1 MRAAGS
7 GDGLSFAAAETF
19 PVAPSRTVM
28 IAGAGIGGLT
38 AALAVAQRGFRV
50 AIYDQAQRLE
60 EAGAGIQLSPNA
72 SRILIALG
80 LGEPLRPHVVV
91 PEELRVMSAG
101 SARLLARAPL
111 GSSVEQ
117 RYGTP
122 YWVIHRGDLQAVL
135 LEAVQAHPDVTL
147 HLGTR
152 IEDFT
157 HHRNGVTAA
166 GLAAGRATEERGIA
180 LVAADGIWSQLR
192 GRLGDISPPRFA
204 HHTAWRALAPAD
216 EVVADL
222 RTPAVT
228 LWLGHNAHLV
238 HYPVKGGR
246 LVNIVAI
253 IRDDW
258 TEPGWTAAGQRS
270 ELLER
275 FPAGAWPALA
285 RGLLATPKRWQKWAL
300 YDRAPLRRWGSGPI
314 TLLGDAAHP
323 MLPYLAQGAA
333 MAIED
338 AAALGQS
345 LARTPGDISAAMRR
359 YEHERQPRTARTQR
373 AARRNGLVYHMG
385 GVEALLRTVA
395 LVAMGGNRLI
405 SHYDWL
411 YGWKPS

>member
-38 AALAVAQRGFRV
+38 AALAIAQQGFRV

-80 LGEPLRPHVVV
+80 LGERLRPHVVV

-101 SARLLARAPL
+101 SARVLARAPL
-111 GSSVEQ
+111 GAAVEQ
-117 RYGTP
+117 RYGAP
-122 YWVIHRGDLQAVL
+122 YWVIHRGDLQAVAGRGGAGASRYRAPSRHAGRRL
-135 LEAVQAHPDVTL
+135 HPPPQWR
-147 HLGTR
+147 HCRGPCRRPRHGGTR
-152 IEDFT
+152 
-157 HHRNGVTAA
+157 HRARRRRRNMVATARPP
-166 GLAAGRATEERGIA
+166 GRHR
-180 LVAADGIWSQLR
+180 
-192 GRLGDISPPRFA
+192 PPRFA
-204 HHTAWRALAPAD
+204 NHTAWRALAPAD

-228 LWLGHNAHLV
+228 LWLGRNAHLV
-238 HYPVKGGR
+238 HYPVKGGD

-258 TEPGWTAAGQRS
+258 TEPGWTAAGRRA

-285 RGLLATPKRWQKWAL
+285 RALLATPKRWQKWAL
-300 YDRAPLRRWGSGPI
+300 YDRAPLRRWGNGPI

-338 AAALGQS
+338 AAVLGQC
-345 LARTPGDISAAMRR
+345 LARAPDDMTAAMRH
-359 YEHERQPRTARTQR
+359 YENERRPRTARTQR
-373 AARRNGLVYHMG
+373 AARRNGLIYHMG
-385 GVEALLRTVA
+385 GVEAFLRTFA

-405 SHYDWL
+405 RHYDWL
-411 YGWKPS
+411 YGWKPA